1 MKIKKGDNVLV
12 ISGKDRGRTGK
23 VLRSLPEI
31 KRIVV
36 EGINIKN
43 KHIKP
48 KRQEEK
54 GQIVKIA
61 APMDV
66 SNVKFLCPKCGKP
79 ARIGY
84 AVEQENKHRVC
95 KRCRSKI

>member
-23 VLRSLPEI
+23 VLRSLPTER
-31 KRIVV
+31 RIVV

-43 KHIKP
+43 KHVKP

-54 GQIVKIA
+54 GQMVKLS
-61 APMDV
+61 APMNA
-66 SNVKFLCPKCGKP
+66 SNVKFVCPKCGKA

-84 AVEQENKHRVC
+84 KVENNKKFRIC
-95 KRCRSKI
+95 KKCKSEV